1 MLNKCFSYSELS
13 SSQAIDTHIV
23 MIFERLEMIK
33 DDITLQIG
41 QRWAECLKKRF
52 SSKNTAKEIA
62 KFFDI
67 EVRTARSWLAG
78 SAPYIK
84 HLWIAGQKLGY
95 GFLADVLTPNK
106 KWKTYANIDEALDLM
121 EKEICQLRK
130 EIQNLSQDNDK

>member
-1 MLNKCFSYSELS
+1 MLKCNLSYTGLS
-13 SSQAIDTHIV
+13 SSQAIDTRIV
-23 MIFERLEMIK
+23 MIFERFEMIK

-52 SSKNTAKEIA
+52 STKNTAKEVA
-62 KFFDI
+62 RFFNV

-84 HLWIAGQKLGY
+84 HLWIAGQKLGS
-95 GFLADVLTPNK
+95 GFLAELLTPNK
-106 KWKTYANIDEALDLM
+106 KWKTYANIDEALILL

-130 EIQNLSQDNDK
+130 EIQNLSKDNDK